1 MSPND
6 YEENHLKHQVF
17 FPSCAFLKNDALPAE
32 LQGVVGHTTA
42 EEAQP
47 GQGESN
53 AQGEGSGPV
62 KEVQALGQ
70 AGTFRVVQVLL
81 SLVLGLMTGWSSLH
95 LPPDRHRRRA
105 QLIV

>member
-6 YEENHLKHQVF
+6 YEENHLKLL
-17 FPSCAFLKNDALPAE
+17 SKLCFLKNDALPAE

-70 AGTFRVVQVLL
+70 AGVQVLL
-81 SLVLGLMTGWSSLH
+81 SLVLGLMTGGSSLH
-95 LPPDRHRRRA
+95 LPPNRHRRRA
-105 QLIV
+105 QLIVLKSACVK

>member
-6 YEENHLKHQVF
+6 YEENHLKLL
-17 FPSCAFLKNDALPAE
+17 SKLCFLKNDALPAE

-62 KEVQALGQ
+62 KEVQALGP

-81 SLVLGLMTGWSSLH
+81 SLVLGLMTGASSLH
-95 LPPDRHRRRA
+95 LP
-105 QLIV
+105 QLEGTTDCFKTCLC